1 MANIPLTNG
10 DGKKLSREERDWVMS
25 ESLARRIG
33 RNIAALRLAR
43 DWSQE
48 VLAARVDVTRSRLSK
63 WEGGEHAPPVEKLVD
78 LARELE
84 VGLDDLVGDGTE
96 KLKTNLSPEQRKL
109 VRAAMGSLARL
120 FPAAPRRQG
129 RTE

>member
-1 MANIPLTNG
+1 
-10 DGKKLSREERDWVMS
+10 MS

-33 RNIAALRLAR
+33 RNIAALRLAK

-48 VLAARVDVTRSRLSK
+48 VLAARVGLTRSRLSK
-63 WEGGEHAPPVEKLVD
+63 WESGDHVPPVEKLVD

-96 KLKTNLSPEQRKL
+96 RLKTSLSPEQRRL

-120 FPAAPRRQG
+120 FPAASRKPA